1 MVNMPTTAWVPNLAS
16 GRRTRFSIFPNPLS
30 PEAAASA
37 PATSVRPASASE
49 HRQDHP
55 KALGQDSIFQ
65 DPSDFQRTGLAAPIL
80 DNPKITKNDAEEP
93 TEIQLAL
100 PVNEPETADISPIT
114 LELATQDVRTV
125 LREQNEQSQI
135 LTTKLNILFVANSAL
150 LTSLSISRLLVSGS
164 LFSLAEILGFL
175 ISFSLLMR
183 AFLPRQVAVTP
194 NLEDS
199 TFLERYLAL
208 SAQDYQLQM
217 LVNLAETYNAN
228 KQRLED
234 VSQGLKYAAYTIW
247 TTTAIMLI
255 NIIVV
260 YVTKTLQAPML

>member
-1 MVNMPTTAWVPNLAS
+1 MVNMLTTAWVPNLAS
-16 GRRTRFSIFPNPLS
+16 GRRTRFSIFPHPLS
-30 PEAAASA
+30 PREAVSVPPPPTTLPLEDLPQAQGGAAQPA
-37 PATSVRPASASE
+37 PEKTISEETSIEV
-49 HRQDHP
+49 
-55 KALGQDSIFQ
+55 
-65 DPSDFQRTGLAAPIL
+65 
-80 DNPKITKNDAEEP
+80 
-93 TEIQLAL
+93 QLTL
-100 PVNEPETADISPIT
+100 PVDEPEPMAPEISPIT
-114 LELATQDVRTV
+114 LGLATQDVRTV

-150 LTSLSISRLLVSGS
+150 LTSLSISRLLVSGN
-164 LFSLAEILGFL
+164 LFSLAEIFGFL

-208 SAQDYQLQM
+208 SSQDYQLQM

-247 TTTAIMLI
+247 ATTAIMLI
-255 NIIVV
+255 NIVVV
-260 YVTKTLQAPML
+260 YITKSLQAPML